1 MTAPRIKMPNQSEQ
15 NAYFAMQLGEMQ
27 RQSAAATA
35 AAAEQQKKEREKI
48 LAAEQAAE
56 QARKDEARKKAEAP
70 FIRKSVVTS
79 PFGLL
84 TDANTAGLSLSGK

>member
-1 MTAPRIKMPNQSEQ
+1 MTAPRIKMPSQAEQ
-15 NAYFAMQLGEMQ
+15 NAYFATTLAEMQ
-27 RQSAAATA
+27 QKSSAASA
-35 AAAEQQKKEREKI
+35 ALMEEQKKEREKI

-70 FIRKSVVTS
+70 FVRKSIVTS

-84 TDANTAGLSLSGK
+84 TDANTAGLSLQGK